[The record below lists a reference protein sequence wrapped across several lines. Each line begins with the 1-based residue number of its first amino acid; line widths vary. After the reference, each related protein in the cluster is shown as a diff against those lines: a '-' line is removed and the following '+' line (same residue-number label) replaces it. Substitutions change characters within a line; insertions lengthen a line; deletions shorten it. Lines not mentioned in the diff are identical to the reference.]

1 MNTRS
6 LGLIALA
13 ALPVLVGSCK
23 SATSTLPPAGAT
35 ITVADYLFSPDTITV
50 KAGTIVEWDNQG
62 PSTHTVT
69 SDSTLWTSTTLSP
82 PGGGNP
88 YGGSSAGGS
97 FRFTFNAAGT
107 FKYHCS
113 IHSQMHGTVIVTP

>member
-6 LGLIALA
+6 LAVIALVA
-13 ALPVLVGSCK
+13 ALGSCK
-23 SATSTLPPAGAT
+23 SSMANLPPAGAV
-35 ITVADYLFSPDTITV
+35 ITVADFAFSPDTTTV

-69 SDSTLWTSTTLSP
+69 SDSTLWSSATLGA
-82 PGGGNP
+82 PGGGGG
-88 YGGSSAGGS
+88 YGGSSAGGT
-97 FRFTFNAAGT
+97 FRFTFSGVGT

-113 IHSQMHGTVIVTP
+113 IHSQMHGVVIVTP